1 MLDEYFQMK
10 SVKSFIKDLKT
21 NDCYFAKNHSFS
33 NHSLTVSYELALY
46 IFYDALFKYKMIIDD
61 LDMFDE
67 YLDQVRKVYRK
78 FNTFEEV
85 RFGIHKVL
93 TRMTAVK
100 YDIHDWRMDDREE
113 LITLIYDK
121 YIRDGYIFHGFS
133 SGYKD
138 IIMNNE
144 FVPERYENQYDKF
157 VKIRDIFKKYKKDV
171 LLKDFDLK
179 KVFYTDDILL
189 GCYYSMYAPFYFFN
203 FLTDSDVLGRR
214 VRIEDYLIGDYYHL
228 IRPLKR
234 FMSNNMF
241 KEEDEKFILDTVY
254 DEWSH
259 VTDSKRELCLL
270 AVKRSKII
278 TDEVRL
284 STFLKD
290 KKDIF
295 EVIDRLLSSKY
306 NSILSGKI
314 IPKSDIQ
321 VITVPDYYEQMSEVK
336 LKVKDEEVLQ
346 LENNIGK
353 EFLNAYGNVSILL
366 ILGSLFV
373 SLGVILS
380 IIMTLGG

>member
-10 SVKSFIKDLKT
+10 NVLDFMKDLKT

-33 NHSLTVSYELALY
+33 DHSLVVSSELALY
-46 IFYDALFKYKMIIDD
+46 IFYDALFKYKLIIDD
-61 LDMFDE
+61 FDMFDE

-78 FNTFEEV
+78 FDDFEKV

-100 YDIHDWRMDDREE
+100 YDIHDWRIDDRDE

-121 YIRDGYIFHGFS
+121 YIKDGYVFHGFS
-133 SGYKD
+133 SGYKETVLD
-138 IIMNNE
+138 NE
-144 FVPERYENQYDKF
+144 FVPERYENQYEKF
-157 VKIRDIFKKYKKDV
+157 IKIRDIFKKYKKDV

-179 KVFYTDDILL
+179 KVFYTDDCLL
-189 GCYYSMYAPFYFFN
+189 GCYYSMYAPLYFFH
-203 FLTDSDVLGRR
+203 FLTDNDVLGRR

-234 FMSNNMF
+234 FMSNHMF
-241 KEEDEKFILDTVY
+241 REEEQKFILDVIY
-254 DEWSH
+254 EEWESI
-259 VTDSKRELCLL
+259 TKKDRELCLL
-270 AVKRSKII
+270 AVPRNKII
-278 TDEVRL
+278 DDEVRL
-284 STFLKD
+284 SVFLKD
-290 KKDIF
+290 QSDIF

-306 NSILSGKI
+306 NSILSGRI

-321 VITVPDYYEQMSEVK
+321 VITLPDYYLQIKKEQIEIPDKDS
-336 LKVKDEEVLQ
+336 KVK
-346 LENNIGK
+346 I

-373 SLGVILS
+373 SFGVILS
-380 IIMTLGG
+380 IITMIGG